1 MTYDRCIIVTQED
14 RCTNKASCH
23 WEVGTMDVCEWP
35 STTPTVFEPG
45 CCVMDDSQNP
55 RWQETCA
62 DFWNEDLCMRPM
74 DDSDQ
79 NRCRWIPTG
88 EDEDCEDYAPTPQPT
103 DAQTPWPTNAPEV
116 GCCKGYSVGTNEFCN
131 NVPSKNACDKAGVCD
146 WISNGVIDVDCTVPT
161 EPPYIWPTPSPAE
174 DPTEGEPGCC
184 TGNSPRTWAYCETV
198 DTEHRC
204 DMAEECSWISGPV
217 DAPECVAPIP
227 TPWPTRAPVLPPSKP
242 TYDPNGC
249 CAGTEYDAD
258 SWEFCEQFD
267 DDAAACE
274 RRGICSWKV
283 GDDEFCESD
292 SNSTWPTPPP
302 ADWPTHSGAGCC
314 YGAVPYNAY
323 CFGKD
328 NERKCDRSPDCEWR
342 ETDDATEC
350 LEETPAPVMPTKWPT
365 TTPGSLDSSEEDEGC
380 CKGYSAQTN
389 NFCNGIDNAGAC
401 GHAGVCDWMNGGT
414 LEDDCSFP
422 TDPPAEWPTPPPAE
436 IPTEAGP
443 GCCTGNSPRTWAYCE
458 TVDEQ
463 VRCERAHECSW
474 VSGPVDAPECVS
486 PTNEPTDEPT
496 PWPTANPTA
505 FVAGCCFGDS
515 PKSNAFC
522 AEMDDDR
529 SGCRKSNRCDW
540 IETDDSNECRLT
552 EPPAPTYPSGCCA
565 GHTPQ
570 SWTFC
575 TQIDDA
581 ADCISKGQCDWLL
594 TDDPADEV
602 CSPPTPW
609 PTPMPS
615 TPLPGCC
622 SSDGPSTFE
631 RCFAIDNNDQCT
643 RRSSCHWIET
653 EDPTECHVPSTTTAP
668 GCCYIS
674 PEQDAGSIWFDNCI
688 AFYTEGE
695 CTRPSDKMGRERCFW
710 TETEEDE
717 LCSDLFT
724 TASPTSAPS
733 YSVGCC
739 KPLKASVAAVCE
751 AADHMDK
758 CNRNKNCEW
767 METTDFSQCE
777 VQGCCKGD
785 SPMSNERCNWEMWP
799 DMCDRM
805 SGCHWIDGDDA
816 DCSWEDE
823 TTGEPAPPGC
833 CSIFDDRKQ
842 TVDNGWRMKCTR
854 FSNEEDCVE
863 PTGTEDIPRCHWT
876 PTDDPF
882 FDCSQVWPTPHP
894 TAAPE
899 PGCCAANAGE
909 SELAAERCHEAVDE
923 EACDRRSSCH
933 WRAGEEADCTFTT
946 TTETPTPPGC
956 CTVCDF
962 NGDGYPDANGWG
974 SLCTAYYK
982 EDDCMRPTN
991 ADGDRKCCWTETE
1004 EDFDCRLIWPTTAE
1018 PSPGCCA
1025 GDSKRSTA
1033 RCADED
1039 DYFVCTRMSSCHW
1052 IEYDD
1057 ASDDESLCAWPTTT
1071 PTPQEPGCCYVSS
1084 YMGLGGPWEDRCK
1097 LAWTE
1102 RECLMARD
1110 QDDVH
1115 RCSWMDAPSDFDCR
1129 QVWPTP
1135 PVEEG
1140 CCAGKNEDSA
1150 DWCNE
1155 VDTMARCDRKS
1166 NCYWI
1171 ETDDFTECEYE
1182 SYNTTALIEDGCCYI
1197 ADTQNPMSGW
1207 RERCTE
1213 FYSSDSCERP
1223 LDQSDNNR
1231 CVWEDTSP
1239 DFDCREVWPSTTT
1252 EAPGCCGA
1260 ENVRSYDTCRAID
1273 ESHRCERMSSCFWLP
1288 TEDESECEMSTTGP
1302 ADPGCCY
1309 INDASYLGTRW
1320 ETVCEEMNREGACV
1334 GVQHGNTG
1342 DFVCEWTSMPSETD
1356 CIVLWPTPEPEI
1368 GCCTGNSFASM
1379 DRCVAETD
1387 QGKCDRMSIC
1397 HWLHTEDHS
1406 ECLETETTESPPPG
1420 CCMLADTRPSA
1431 YSNGWDDTCKA
1442 YHTEEACVRPY
1453 SQDGHA
1459 RCVWQDTEEDF
1470 DCMNLWP
1477 TVGPTTPPA
1486 PGCCNGETL
1495 RSSERCILSVEEDHC
1510 NRMSS
1515 CSWIVTDD
1523 PTECDYVEPTVPP
1536 PEPGCCNE
1544 ATGAYS
1550 AGGHSRWTTICRTFN
1565 TEMDCMTPLDQTSG
1579 DYRCEWT
1586 PTVEDFNCA
1595 ITWPTTLP
1603 PQEGCC
1609 KGDAPRT
1616 NVRCNGYENEDKC
1629 LRMSSCQWVVTE
1641 DMTDI
1646 EAEQACEFIETTDVP
1661 PAPGCCML
1669 DDVRPMSYEMGWDGQ
1684 CITYATE
1691 QRCITP
1697 QSQDGT
1703 QRCRWEE
1710 TGDDVDCSQLC

>member
-1 MTYDRCIIVTQED
+1 MRRDSCENPTAPDDTPRCFWTPSDDVDFDCAQIWPSSSPTAAPAPGCCKALSFGAVDRCGEQDNVDDCDRRSSCTWVQTDDDSECEFETTTGEPVDPGCCTIGFMGGDAYGFWGNLCKEFASEEDCVGPTMDDGTARCLWTDTEADFDCSTIWPTTSTAGPGCCASTMPRHYETCIAFDGEDDCDRRPNCHWIAGEEEDLCEHPSTTDSVEEDPGCCFVVDYSLMGTKWENKCKRFFTKTECLMAMHEDGDSLCNWEYTTDDEPDCSVYWPTPAPVTQEPGCCASDTAMAYDRCIVVMDSARCDNKASCHWESGVDADCEWPSTTETTYEPGCCYMSSNQNPEMGWIERCNDYWNEDQCLRPMNADGENRCEWQSTPPGANCEDIYPSPQPTEEQTPWPTHPPPAPGCCASDSPMTYDRCIIVTQED

-103 DAQTPWPTNAPEV
+103 DAQTPWPTTAPEV
-116 GCCKGYSVGTNEFCN
+116 GCCKGYSVGTNVFCN
-131 NVPSKNACDKAGVCD
+131 GVDSKNACDKAGVCD

-204 DMAEECSWISGPV
+204 DMAEECSWLSGPV

-401 GHAGVCDWMNGGT
+401 RHAGVCDWINGGT
-414 LEDDCSFP
+414 LEDDCTVE

-474 VSGPVDAPECVS
+474 ISGPVDAPECVS
-486 PTNEPTDEPT
+486 PTMEPTDEPT
-496 PWPTANPTA
+496 PWPTANPTT

-540 IETDDSNECRLT
+540 IETDDSDECRLT

-609 PTPMPS
+609 PTPIPS

-643 RRSSCHWIET
+643 RRSSCHWVET

-668 GCCYIS
+668 GCCYIA

-724 TASPTSAPS
+724 TASPTP
-733 YSVGCC
+733 
-739 KPLKASVAAVCE
+739 
-751 AADHMDK
+751 
-758 CNRNKNCEW
+758 
-767 METTDFSQCE
+767 
-777 VQGCCKGD
+777 
-785 SPMSNERCNWEMWP
+785 
-799 DMCDRM
+799 
-805 SGCHWIDGDDA
+805 
-816 DCSWEDE
+816 
-823 TTGEPAPPGC
+823 
-833 CSIFDDRKQ
+833 
-842 TVDNGWRMKCTR
+842 
-854 FSNEEDCVE
+854 
-863 PTGTEDIPRCHWT
+863 
-876 PTDDPF
+876 
-882 FDCSQVWPTPHP
+882 
-894 TAAPE
+894 
-899 PGCCAANAGE
+899 
-909 SELAAERCHEAVDE
+909 
-923 EACDRRSSCH
+923 
-933 WRAGEEADCTFTT
+933 
-946 TTETPTPPGC
+946 
-956 CTVCDF
+956 
-962 NGDGYPDANGWG
+962 
-974 SLCTAYYK
+974 
-982 EDDCMRPTN
+982 
-991 ADGDRKCCWTETE
+991 
-1004 EDFDCRLIWPTTAE
+1004 
-1018 PSPGCCA
+1018 
-1025 GDSKRSTA
+1025 
-1033 RCADED
+1033 
-1039 DYFVCTRMSSCHW
+1039 
-1052 IEYDD
+1052 
-1057 ASDDESLCAWPTTT
+1057 
-1071 PTPQEPGCCYVSS
+1071 
-1084 YMGLGGPWEDRCK
+1084 
-1097 LAWTE
+1097 
-1102 RECLMARD
+1102 
-1110 QDDVH
+1110 
-1115 RCSWMDAPSDFDCR
+1115 
-1129 QVWPTP
+1129 
-1135 PVEEG
+1135 
-1140 CCAGKNEDSA
+1140 
-1150 DWCNE
+1150 
-1155 VDTMARCDRKS
+1155 
-1166 NCYWI
+1166 
-1171 ETDDFTECEYE
+1171 
-1182 SYNTTALIEDGCCYI
+1182 
-1197 ADTQNPMSGW
+1197 
-1207 RERCTE
+1207 
-1213 FYSSDSCERP
+1213 
-1223 LDQSDNNR
+1223 
-1231 CVWEDTSP
+1231 
-1239 DFDCREVWPSTTT
+1239 
-1252 EAPGCCGA
+1252 
-1260 ENVRSYDTCRAID
+1260 
-1273 ESHRCERMSSCFWLP
+1273 
-1288 TEDESECEMSTTGP
+1288 
-1302 ADPGCCY
+1302 
-1309 INDASYLGTRW
+1309 
-1320 ETVCEEMNREGACV
+1320 
-1334 GVQHGNTG
+1334 
-1342 DFVCEWTSMPSETD
+1342 
-1356 CIVLWPTPEPEI
+1356 
-1368 GCCTGNSFASM
+1368 
-1379 DRCVAETD
+1379 
-1387 QGKCDRMSIC
+1387 
-1397 HWLHTEDHS
+1397 
-1406 ECLETETTESPPPG
+1406 
-1420 CCMLADTRPSA
+1420 
-1431 YSNGWDDTCKA
+1431 
-1442 YHTEEACVRPY
+1442 
-1453 SQDGHA
+1453 
-1459 RCVWQDTEEDF
+1459 
-1470 DCMNLWP
+1470 
-1477 TVGPTTPPA
+1477 
-1486 PGCCNGETL
+1486 
-1495 RSSERCILSVEEDHC
+1495 
-1510 NRMSS
+1510 
-1515 CSWIVTDD
+1515 
-1523 PTECDYVEPTVPP
+1523 
-1536 PEPGCCNE
+1536 
-1544 ATGAYS
+1544 
-1550 AGGHSRWTTICRTFN
+1550 
-1565 TEMDCMTPLDQTSG
+1565 
-1579 DYRCEWT
+1579 
-1586 PTVEDFNCA
+1586 
-1595 ITWPTTLP
+1595 
-1603 PQEGCC
+1603 
-1609 KGDAPRT
+1609 
-1616 NVRCNGYENEDKC
+1616 
-1629 LRMSSCQWVVTE
+1629 
-1641 DMTDI
+1641 
-1646 EAEQACEFIETTDVP
+1646 
-1661 PAPGCCML
+1661 
-1669 DDVRPMSYEMGWDGQ
+1669 
-1684 CITYATE
+1684 
-1691 QRCITP
+1691 
-1697 QSQDGT
+1697 
-1703 QRCRWEE
+1703 
-1710 TGDDVDCSQLC
+1710 